1 MYKTAIDYYKEPV
14 NKTSIY
20 SQYKGPLK
28 KSNESFKQTVYPSYI
43 TPPVEKYE
51 SFKHALYPSYIT
63 PTIEKYES
71 NDIENHPTPSQANT
85 NLIWKTD
92 NYNNTSDP
100 NVWGPAFWFTLHNGA
115 SRYPLSACRITKE
128 RMKGYILGIPYMIPC
143 EKCRHHA
150 TDHIIMMN
158 DQLDDI
164 CSGREKLFAFF
175 VDFHN
180 IVNKRY
186 NKPIVSVEEAF
197 KMYTGKVSVS
207 KLTY

>member
-14 NKTSIY
+14 NKTIIY
-20 SQYKGPLK
+20 SQYKGPFE
-28 KSNESFKQTVYPSYI
+28 KSNESFKHSYF
-43 TPPVEKYE
+43 TPIVEKYE
-51 SFKHALYPSYIT
+51 S
-63 PTIEKYES
+63 
-71 NDIENHPTPSQANT
+71 NNIENNPDNPTNPTNPT

-150 TDHIIMMN
+150 TDHIIMMK

-186 NKPIVSVEEAF
+186 NKPIVSVEDAF

>member
-14 NKTSIY
+14 NKTIIY

-28 KSNESFKQTVYPSYI
+28 KSNESFKQTVYHS
-43 TPPVEKYE
+43 
-51 SFKHALYPSYIT
+51 SYIT
-63 PTIEKYES
+63 PTVEKYEF
-71 NDIENHPTPSQANT
+71 NDIETTTHTPLNPPNQPNPPTTPI

-115 SRYPLSACRITKE
+115 SRYPLLACKITKE

-150 TDHIIMMN
+150 TDHIIMMK

-197 KMYTGKVSVS
+197 KIYTGKVSVS
-207 KLTY
+207 KLSY